1 MAILRVAS
9 PINTNT
15 GARLEHA
22 MPFPSIRRI
31 EANSPEIPDIESFLD
46 NEAISGGF
54 SESGT
59 PPAVPVGYDWMW
71 LERCSFG
78 RTVSYAAV
86 LGPNP
91 GSGSQRPD
99 SEIITSLRNGSRS
112 FLNLGQAT
120 ILEVSLGD
128 YLGDGVRDILL
139 RLSDGAFLLITPS
152 QSAPQAGDPPGAT
165 APPLGAANGAAA
177 AN

>member
-1 MAILRVAS
+1 MA
-9 PINTNT
+9 
-15 GARLEHA
+15 
-22 MPFPSIRRI
+22 FPSIRRV
-31 EANSPEIPDIESFLD
+31 ETNSPEIAGIEVFLD

-78 RTVSYAAV
+78 RTASYAAV

-91 GSGSQRPD
+91 GAGSQRAD
-99 SEIITSLRNGSRS
+99 SEIIASLRNGSRA

-120 ILEVSLGD
+120 ILEIGLGD
-128 YLGDGVRDILL
+128 YLGDGTRDILL
-139 RLSDGAFLLITPS
+139 RLSDGAFLVITPS
-152 QSAPQAGDPPGAT
+152 VSLPQAEDPPQAT
-165 APPLGAANGAAA
+165 SPLGAASGAAA